1 METKAR
7 LHPIN
12 SSIESFNTSSR
23 PKVIIDK
30 NTLKEYCGGFEYGND
45 ETDIQQGFKLVYYPP
60 LPFVEKTF
68 ELTPMMIETGRT
80 DNTYKEYT
88 KMYSEIKYNPETE
101 EFYCELIDIPLPPP
115 MPEPQINIDCRLI
128 KTKIGELFAPR
139 GFDFQNNY
147 PMIMDNLKDAP
158 IPMYRKNMENLKTY
172 SLGYKLTG
180 LITDAEFTAFRQ
192 IFIDNGFDL
201 NDY

>member
-1 METKAR
+1 MKVREY
-7 LHPIN
+7 N
-12 SSIESFNTSSR
+12 EQIEILNLKKIIEYVKDGVTSYIMPS
-23 PKVIIDK
+23 
-30 NTLKEYCGGFEYGND
+30 EY
-45 ETDIQQGFKLVYYPP
+45 
-60 LPFVEKTF
+60 
-68 ELTPMMIETGRT
+68 
-80 DNTYKEYT
+80 
-88 KMYSEIKYNPETE
+88 STE
-101 EFYCELIDIPLPPP
+101 ESMANELIDAGFVDTIDAPLKENQYLGEVYKKDGKFYRDAIDNPLPPP
-115 MPEPQINIDCRLI
+115 IPEPTINIDSRTI
-128 KTKIGELFAPR
+128 KTEIGELFEPR